1 MAAKRPLHRD
11 APNNGFNCA
20 SGELMF
26 MRVLAVA
33 HILATAQQ
41 HESDDAKPSEIA
53 RKISVCK
60 SCGTVKTQGSECT
73 LHEVE
78 R

>member
-1 MAAKRPLHRD
+1 MAAKRPLHRA
-11 APNNGFNCA
+11 APTNGFNPV

-26 MRVLAVA
+26 TRVLAVA

-41 HESDDAKPSEIA
+41 HESDGAKPSEIA
-53 RKISVCK
+53 PKISDCK
-60 SCGTVKTQGSECT
+60 SCGTVRTQGSECT

>member
-1 MAAKRPLHRD
+1 MAAKRQLHRP
-11 APNNGFNCA
+11 APNNGFNSA

-26 MRVLAVA
+26 TRVLAVA
-33 HILATAQQ
+33 HILATAQR
-41 HESDDAKPSEIA
+41 HECDDAKPSEIA
-53 RKISVCK
+53 PKISVCK
-60 SCGTVKTQGSECT
+60 SCGTVRTQDSECT

>member
-1 MAAKRPLHRD
+1 MAAKRPLHR
-11 APNNGFNCA
+11 AAHNNGFNPA
-20 SGELMF
+20 SGEQMF
-26 MRVLAVA
+26 TRVLAVA

-41 HESDDAKPSEIA
+41 HESDDARPSEIA
-53 RKISVCK
+53 PKISVCK
-60 SCGTVKTQGSECT
+60 SCGTVRTQGSRCA